1 MYFSPGPLWDTAY
14 AICSWSVLCFTNVN
28 SLTTNAAR
36 SPCRAKPPCPG
47 SDSVQLG
54 SLYPPLPKSKF
65 ISQGSH
71 PALYPTYP
79 PALLHLGAVS
89 GCEIQRLSHTCSR
102 LIWPHRGLQ
111 KDWTTRLPS
120 AHFSCLLITC
130 FCVFSKTLTPLSS
143 LVSNAVETVCDYLPR
158 FPGF

>member
-14 AICSWSVLCFTNVN
+14 AICSWSVPCFTNVN

-36 SPCRAKPPCPG
+36 SPCRAKPLCPG

-54 SLYPPLPKSKF
+54 GLYPPLPKSKF

-71 PALYPTYP
+71 PALYPTYLP
-79 PALLHLGAVS
+79 PSFTWVQFLALSHLLQVNLATQRFSKRLDHMPALCPLLMPSHHLLLCLFQNS
-89 GCEIQRLSHTCSR
+89 HPSLFLSLKCSR
-102 LIWPHRGLQ
+102 
-111 KDWTTRLPS
+111 D
-120 AHFSCLLITC
+120 
-130 FCVFSKTLTPLSS
+130 
-143 LVSNAVETVCDYLPR
+143 CDYLPR